1 MAHWVKCLYCGEEFD
16 RDKEEFVKINRRYA
30 HPQCAEAHE
39 ANMTQEE
46 RDYEDLF
53 QYCKKLF
60 GEDYNYV
67 MTKKLIEKY
76 KKENDYT
83 YSGMKK
89 CLQWF
94 YEIKGNSIEKANGS
108 VGIIPYCYKASYDY
122 YYNLYLATE
131 KNKNYIKEAIPARE
145 INIAS
150 PRQKIK
156 SKKLWFDEDEP
167 IGEI

>member
-76 KKENDYT
+76 KKENGYT

-131 KNKNYIKEAIPARE
+131 KNKNYTKEAIPARE